1 MQCIM
6 HGFLYSGKWTILI
19 QIFFYSESKWDAL
32 QITEAENTVLKN
44 NQKMSHLNFQAIDNF
59 RISILKKNYAMIF
72 LRVFL
77 KNLETV
83 VKQCYQTGQ
92 FW

>member
-1 MQCIM
+1 MNN
-6 HGFLYSGKWTILI
+6 FDTD
-19 QIFFYSESKWDAL
+19 FFYSESKWDAL

-59 RISILKKNYAMIF
+59 RISILKKKLLNDIF
-72 LRVFL
+72 ASFFL

-83 VKQCYQTGQ
+83 VIQCYQTGQ

>member
-1 MQCIM
+1 MNN
-6 HGFLYSGKWTILI
+6 FDTD
-19 QIFFYSESKWDAL
+19 FFYSESKWDAL

-72 LRVFL
+72 LRVFFL